1 MVESTA
7 TVPEV
12 TINLTKLVVKC
23 NQSLAGNKY
32 ALIFDSTGSCEVFF
46 RYKARLL
53 EINKLSLGVVLGKHT
68 KADAIE

>member
-1 MVESTA
+1 MVESIA

-32 ALIFDSTGSCEVFF
+32 ALFFDSTGSREVFF